1 MTTKRKRRGPR
12 KATPKHL
19 ENAALHYLGR
29 FASSAA
35 NLKRVLMRKVQRS
48 AHFHGTDADE
58 GRAMVERLVTRFA
71 RAGLID
77 DEGGGPGGPLIERED
92 EGHRSPT
99 R

>member
-48 AHFHGTDADE
+48 ARFHGTDVDE
-58 GRAMVERLVTRFA
+58 GRTTVERLVARFA

-77 DEGGGPGGPLIERED
+77 DEAYAAAR
-92 EGHRSPT
+92 RS
-99 R
+99 